1 MNKISYSGYRFPP
14 EIIQQAIW
22 LYLRFTLSLRD
33 VEDFEPFEGVFM
45 GVLEVGE
52 PAAQQAVQI
61 GHDACEGVASRT
73 FRLGSDAVFQLGQAL
88 LAHVTLAGFEA
99 VAEELEPLPRL
110 PAVPDMRLL
119 GVQREAVLAH
129 PCAHVLE
136 GGFRLLARPTQDS
149 LSAGSRSRTKPF
161 GVG

>member
-1 MNKISYSGYRFPP
+1 
-14 EIIQQAIW
+14 
-22 LYLRFTLSLRD
+22 
-33 VEDFEPFEGVFM
+33 M

-88 LAHVTLAGFEA
+88 LAHVMLAGFEA

-119 GVQREAVLAH
+119 GVQREAVFAH

-136 GGFRLLARPTQDS
+136 GGFRLLARPAQDHEIVRVPHRVKREQP
-149 LSAGSRSRTKPF
+149 GFREEGP
-161 GVG
+161 G